1 MRDATRRVDMALI
14 LSLAAAVAYLYLNL
28 FSLPRTPYLLSGDQV
43 YFWMDAQRMLDGGQ
57 IYQDFFQFT
66 PPGTDLIYLALFKVF
81 GLNVWVTNV
90 VVLVLGVA
98 LCWLCFVLARE
109 LMEWRSALLA
119 TALFLVLIYG
129 KLMNATHHLFSAL
142 AIMVAVKICMRA
154 TTAWHI
160 GVAGTLLG
168 VASFFTQTHGVAA
181 LLAFAVFLIWRQMRS
196 KESWAEV
203 SGKEGLL
210 LLGFATTLLFLSA
223 HFLAAVGWRELWYFQ
238 VIYVRHFVIHSLHR
252 SLLGLPEPFTWR
264 TLPKLAPY
272 LVIYLMSAIV
282 YPLALWRCWQ
292 RRHDPLF
299 PWEKVA
305 LLSTVGFF
313 LLLEVC
319 FRLNWLRLFS
329 VAMPAVILFV
339 LGLCEMRQVRR
350 YAAVVMYLGMLCL
363 VARQT
368 VLNIRVHSRTIKLPG
383 GAVAVTPQMYEK
395 LRWMT
400 LHTQPGDY
408 FFQAPWPGMY
418 LPLRLRNPLFVDQVL
433 AGEGTRPEEIALAI
447 QQLETKRV
455 PYVLWT
461 PRLDDAGDLPIGTR
475 DNVAPLRSYLHETY
489 GEIKVF
495 PDGDEVWKRKEPSD
509 SNR

>member
-1 MRDATRRVDMALI
+1 LREATRRVGWVLI
-14 LSLAAAVAYLYLNL
+14 LSLVAGVAYLYLNL

-43 YFWMDAQRMLDGGQ
+43 YFWMDAQRMLDGGR

-66 PPGTDLIYLALFKVF
+66 PPGADLVYLAMFKAF
-81 GLNVWVTNV
+81 GLNVWVTNA
-90 VVLVLGVA
+90 VVLVLGVV
-98 LCWLCFVLARE
+98 LCWLCFALASE
-109 LMEWRSALLA
+109 LMERRSALLA

-142 AIMVAVKICMRA
+142 AILIAVKICMRA
-154 TTAWHI
+154 TTAVRI
-160 GVAGTLLG
+160 VIAGGLLG

-181 LLAFAVFLIWRQMRS
+181 LLAFAVFLVWKRVRS
-196 KESWAEV
+196 RESWTEV
-203 SGKEGLL
+203 LRQEGLL
-210 LLGFATTLLFLSA
+210 LLGFAAALALLSA

-238 VIYVRHFVIHSLHR
+238 VTYARRFVVYSLHG
-252 SLLGLPEPFTWR
+252 SFLGLPDSFGWHA
-264 TLPKLAPY
+264 LPMLAPY
-272 LVIYLMSAIV
+272 LVIYLMIAIV
-282 YPLALWRCWQ
+282 YPVALRRCWQ

-313 LLLEVC
+313 LLVEVC

-339 LGLCEMRQVRR
+339 FGLDEMPRVRR
-350 YAAVVMYLGMLCL
+350 CAAVVMYLGMFCL

-368 VLNIRVHSRTIKLPG
+368 LLSVHVHSQTIELPG
-383 GAVAVTPQMYEK
+383 GVVVVTPQMYEK

-418 LPLRLRNPLFVDQVL
+418 LPLRLRNPLFVDQIL

-447 QQLETKRV
+447 QQLEMKRV
-455 PYVLWT
+455 QYVLWAR
-461 PRLDDAGDLPIGTR
+461 RLDDTGDLPIGMR
-475 DNVAPLRSYLHETY
+475 DNVAPLREYLHGAY
-489 GEIKVF
+489 GEEKTF
-495 PDGDEVWKRKEPSD
+495 PDGDEVWKRKESAGL
-509 SNR
+509 NR